1 MNEVLASTLRK
12 AVYERLDYL
21 DRLVNEADV
30 PSRASLA
37 DSEIA
42 RMTAAWRSL
51 LADHEPDERGRC
63 RACGGWR
70 RRRPHPCSVWTTAH
84 KNLIVVDTRS
94 TPTTGRHTAASYLP
108 TAG

>member
-1 MNEVLASTLRK
+1 MNEVLASTLRN

-21 DRLVNEADV
+21 DRLVSEADL

-42 RMTAAWRSL
+42 RMTTAWRML
-51 LADHEPDERGRC
+51 LADHEPDDRGRC
-63 RACGGWR
+63 RECGGWR

-84 KNLIVVDTRS
+84 KNLIVVDSRN
-94 TPTTGRHTAASYLP
+94 TPVTGRHAASSQLP
-108 TAG
+108 AAG